1 MHQENDPRPMWM
13 VGNRENVAREQ
24 AEGREGDGRD
34 PELSGA
40 LVKSLQPGSKSNG
53 TPKSTL
59 YAATDRNLPAWG
71 LTLVLVAGWCIS
83 ALGIGVNFAHTFWEW
98 VPIFVFGGGVPAVF
112 LWQANR
118 ILAPRQEPRSL
129 PSAEDKE
136 KELLRA
142 LAERGELTPITAAIR
157 ISLTADEAA
166 AMLEELAGKGYLQ
179 LRVEGGV
186 QAYALGE
193 QDRRELPETPSGTT
207 WASAGADSEAWGSGN
222 SGAPQPLDEDLS
234 ERELEVLALLASGRT
249 NSEIAKDLYIAVG
262 TVKTH
267 MNNIYR
273 KLGTRNRAETLARA
287 RELKLLP

>member
-1 MHQENDPRPMWM
+1 
-13 VGNRENVAREQ
+13 
-24 AEGREGDGRD
+24 
-34 PELSGA
+34 
-40 LVKSLQPGSKSNG
+40 
-53 TPKSTL
+53 
-59 YAATDRNLPAWG
+59 
-71 LTLVLVAGWCIS
+71 
-83 ALGIGVNFAHTFWEW
+83 
-98 VPIFVFGGGVPAVF
+98 
-112 LWQANR
+112 
-118 ILAPRQEPRSL
+118 
-129 PSAEDKE
+129 
-136 KELLRA
+136 
-142 LAERGELTPITAAIR
+142 
-157 ISLTADEAA
+157 LTADEAA